1 MDVRELLEEE
11 DRGWLAITEA
21 FGDVPPD
28 RFHEGALNDAGWS
41 PKDAMYHIA
50 AWTEE
55 AAKVLGRIAAGTH
68 REGPVETDRLNE
80 HWLEEGRGLDDDVV
94 RIRFAKGRVAMREIF
109 QRLSNVNAT
118 AWEWFEES
126 GPRHYAEHL
135 PDLRGFL
142 ERETDRP

>member
-1 MDVRELLEEE
+1 MDVERLLEDE
-11 DRGWLAITEA
+11 DRGWLGITEA
-21 FGDVPPD
+21 FGDIPPE
-28 RFHEGALNDAGWS
+28 RFDERTLNEAGWS

-68 REGPVETDRLNE
+68 REGPVDTDALNAE
-80 HWLEEGRGLDDDVV
+80 WLEVGRGLDDDVV
-94 RIRFAKGRVAMREIF
+94 RIRFAKGRVAMRETF
-109 QRLSNVNAT
+109 LRLQDVDAA

-142 ERETDRP
+142 EREGDRP